1 MHNKETVKGENMNI
15 HSFKASSDPK
25 LFRGTDV
32 ASTTGML
39 DTETLS
45 VRTIEAMLASLLK
58 ES

>member
-32 ASTTGML
+32 ASTGML
-39 DTETLS
+39 DAETLS
-45 VRTIEAMLASLLK
+45 VRTIEAMLASRLK